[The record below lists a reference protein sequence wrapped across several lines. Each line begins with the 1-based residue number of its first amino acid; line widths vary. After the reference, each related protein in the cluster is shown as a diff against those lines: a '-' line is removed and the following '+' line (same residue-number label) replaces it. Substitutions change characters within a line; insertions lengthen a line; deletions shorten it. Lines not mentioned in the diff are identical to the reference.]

1 MNKRIFFILIFTIF
15 VKHSFAME
23 NTMILK
29 LKDGDVVIEL
39 FKDVAPNHVKR
50 FQDLSKEKKYDG
62 VVFHR
67 VIEDFMVQTGDVQF
81 GNSNLQSYDLKRAG
95 TGGSNY
101 PDLKAEFNDLPHER
115 GTLSMARSAN
125 PNSANSQ
132 FFICFKAA
140 SHLDRQYTVFGKV
153 VEGMEFVD
161 LIKKGQGSNG
171 EVSEPDNIISMKLM
185 EHTIAKKPEQGRS
198 NIDEAKAVCKE
209 LGYKTG
215 SERFADCSLRILEIN
230 INAQNSQQQ
239 AQMLKS
245 MAESAEKSAKAQKIA
260 NLIRASR
267 NLNQMY
273 LDLSRQNASSG
284 TTSLGTVT
292 CRVYGTGANKRI
304 QCY

>member
-1 MNKRIFFILIFTIF
+1 MKKILWILVMVSWCGANIAKASEIYWNYTKGHVYIALKNTENIENEISNNKFNIKKINGLGCDEGFKKTKLD
-15 VKHSFAME
+15 KLPPGYAE
-23 NTMILK
+23 DAPELLK
-29 LKDGDVVIEL
+29 
-39 FKDVAPNHVKR
+39 
-50 FQDLSKEKKYDG
+50 KKYQPL
-62 VVFHR
+62 R
-67 VIEDFMVQTGDVQF
+67 MYKITCQT
-81 GNSNLQSYDLKRAG
+81 K
-95 TGGSNY
+95 
-101 PDLKAEFNDLPHER
+101 
-115 GTLSMARSAN
+115 GTLE
-125 PNSANSQ
+125 
-132 FFICFKAA
+132 
-140 SHLDRQYTVFGKV
+140 
-153 VEGMEFVD
+153 VE
-161 LIKKGQGSNG
+161 
-171 EVSEPDNIISMKLM
+171 
-185 EHTIAKKPEQGRS
+185 KPEQGRS